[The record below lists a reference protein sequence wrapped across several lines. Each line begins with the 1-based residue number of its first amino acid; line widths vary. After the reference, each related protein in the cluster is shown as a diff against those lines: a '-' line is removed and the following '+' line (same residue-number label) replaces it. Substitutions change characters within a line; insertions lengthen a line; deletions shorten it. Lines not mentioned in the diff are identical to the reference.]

1 MLRDPLVLPRAQQGE
16 GTCEL
21 LQQTTG
27 PHKHNIPEIFSWGTY
42 LLCIRAR
49 DVYICVFQTP
59 EGLLTRWAPAFLR
72 KGEIA

>member
-1 MLRDPLVLPRAQQGE
+1 MLRDPLVLAQAQQGE

-27 PHKHNIPEIFSWGTY
+27 PHKLSIPETFSWGTHV
-42 LLCIRAR
+42 LCMHAH
-49 DVYICVFQTP
+49 DMYICVFQTP

-72 KGEIA
+72 IREIA